1 MLCEVCH
8 KEQATVFL
16 TEVINGK
23 KIELHMCAAC
33 AAKEKARMYSD
44 DSFQQFIS
52 GLLKLTG
59 KEEEEDKKPLEE
71 CPGCH
76 MTIDEF
82 RKKSKLGCGQCY
94 EVFKPYIKHI
104 VKSVHGGDS
113 HTGKQPLRLNEKE
126 IKRQE
131 IENLESSLKIAL
143 MQEDYQEA
151 AKVRDLLA
159 KAKEDWDE

>member
-1 MLCEVCH
+1 MICELCH

-23 KIELHMCAAC
+23 KLELHMCSTC

-44 DSFQQFIS
+44 DSFQQFLS

-59 KEEEEDKKPLEE
+59 DENQQNQKPVEV
-71 CPGCH
+71 CPNCS

-82 RKKSKLGCGQCY
+82 RKKSKLGCAKCY

-104 VKSVHGGDS
+104 VKSVHGGDK
-113 HTGKQPLRLNEKE
+113 HMGKQPLRLNE
-126 IKRQE
+126 QE
-131 IENLESSLKIAL
+131 IRKQEVLNLESSLKIAI
-143 MQEDYQEA
+143 MEEDYNEA
-151 AKVRDLLA
+151 AKLRDLLT
-159 KAKEDWDE
+159 KAKEVQDE